1 LRIIMRIMAMSAV
14 GLGRN
19 AHSARICALAGISRR
34 YMKSNLLARCFA
46 VALLVAGF
54 VWGMNSSSS
63 AQSGRKGQPPSPP
76 RYETQSPQG
85 SGTGADK
92 GAEKSS
98 NKPLGDSTPVTVD
111 ENGTIK
117 MDTALVSIPVSVV
130 DRDGKFVPYL
140 SKRDFRL
147 YEDGVEQEIEAFE
160 SVETPFHVALLID
173 TSNSTMFKMDEIQD
187 AALSFIRQLRRDD
200 KVMVVSFDSKVRV
213 HCDFT
218 TNQDEM
224 RRAIFETRT
233 GGSTK
238 LYEAVDKVVDRLE
251 QIQGRKAIVLFTDG
265 VDTSSRRANYQNTL
279 DKVEES
285 GALVYPIRY
294 DTEMDS
300 QGGVFNGGNNSPFP
314 FPSPYP
320 SPRTRRRWPFNPFT
334 NYQYPQ
340 WPQGR
345 GPSSSP
351 GGSNDY
357 RRGAR
362 YLQELADRSGGRLHD
377 ADSRYNLTQAFSLI
391 AEELRHQYQLSY
403 YPSNAKKDGAYRRV
417 KVRVEKTGLVVRNR
431 DGYRAAMGE
440 QAKNDT
446 SPNDR
451 PELKRKQ
458 LSTQ

>member
-1 LRIIMRIMAMSAV
+1 
-14 GLGRN
+14 
-19 AHSARICALAGISRR
+19 
-34 YMKSNLLARCFA
+34 MKSKLLARCFA
-46 VALLVAGF
+46 VMFLVAGLF
-54 VWGMNSSSS
+54 WVMSSSS
-63 AQSGRKGQPPSPP
+63 AAQSGRKRQTETTPQ
-76 RYETQSPQG
+76 YETQSPP
-85 SGTGADK
+85 DLRK
-92 GAEKSS
+92 GAERAPEKSA
-98 NKPLGDSTPVTVD
+98 NRTLGDNTPVTVD

-117 MDTALVSIPVSVV
+117 MDTALVAIPVSVT
-130 DRDGKFVPYL
+130 DHDGKFVPNLY
-140 SKRDFRL
+140 KRDFRL

-187 AALSFIRQLRRDD
+187 AALSFIRQLRRGDE
-200 KVMVVSFDSKVRV
+200 VLIMSFDSKVRI

-294 DTEMDS
+294 DTEMDN
-300 QGGVFNGGNNSPFP
+300 QGGFNGGNNSPFP
-314 FPSPYP
+314 LPSPYP
-320 SPRTRRRWPFNPFT
+320 SPRTRRRWPFNPFIS
-334 NYQYPQ
+334 NAFPQ

-345 GPSSSP
+345 GPSPSP

-357 RRGAR
+357 RKGAR

-377 ADSRYNLTQAFSLI
+377 ADSRYNLTQAFARI

-440 QAKNDT
+440 QAKNDA

-451 PELKRKQ
+451 PELKRRQ
-458 LSTQ
+458 FTTR